1 MDSLR
6 GPAKTVVPGQLPA
19 RPPPQTPSLLPF
31 VLTSLLFSLTAYC
44 VLSPR
49 PARLFRRLQTRLV
62 RLAARWLA
70 RLPVPDALQAPSD
83 LGAAIHSFSAYSHAQ
98 AGVLTRKWAAF
109 DRMPRRHRAIGD
121 SLGWKDTL
129 RTAEDAV
136 EANAVVADELAAL
149 GLELARREGVPVG
162 LRSRLASREDG
173 RVVETLKHFVRDWSA
188 EGRSE
193 RDALFPPVLDAL
205 RDEFGEGQHCR
216 GKKVLVPGCGL
227 GRLAYEI
234 AHQGFSVD
242 ANDFSHFMNLGVSL
256 LFTRTHTPLQ
266 HSLAPYVHSFS
277 HQRTRADL
285 VRRVSFPDVVPRR
298 DLALRFV
305 PGDFVELVRAEDK
318 RGQARYDA
326 VVTLFFLDTASNL
339 LAYLDAIWAA
349 LKPGGVWINEGPL
362 LYYGNPG
369 MELPLEDV
377 VRAAQLVGFV
387 VEQRNELR
395 EVRYT
400 ADDRGMYTFAYDC
413 AFWVARKPGLDAAE
427 GGETSE
433 SRPGG
438 ES

>member
-1 MDSLR
+1 
-6 GPAKTVVPGQLPA
+6 
-19 RPPPQTPSLLPF
+19 
-31 VLTSLLFSLTAYC
+31 
-44 VLSPR
+44 
-49 PARLFRRLQTRLV
+49 
-62 RLAARWLA
+62 
-70 RLPVPDALQAPSD
+70 
-83 LGAAIHSFSAYSHAQ
+83 
-98 AGVLTRKWAAF
+98 
-109 DRMPRRHRAIGD
+109 
-121 SLGWKDTL
+121 
-129 RTAEDAV
+129 
-136 EANAVVADELAAL
+136 
-149 GLELARREGVPVG
+149 
-162 LRSRLASREDG
+162 
-173 RVVETLKHFVRDWSA
+173 
-188 EGRSE
+188 
-193 RDALFPPVLDAL
+193 
-205 RDEFGEGQHCR
+205 
-216 GKKVLVPGCGL
+216 
-227 GRLAYEI
+227 
-234 AHQGFSVD
+234 
-242 ANDFSHFMNLGVSL
+242 MNLGLSL
-256 LFTRTHTPLQ
+256 LFTRTHTPFQ

-277 HQRTRADL
+277 HQRTSADL

-298 DLALRFV
+298 DLALQFV
-305 PGDFVELVRAEDK
+305 PGDFVELARAEDE

-369 MELPLEDV
+369 MELPCVLASRVPPSLSRADKRRTDPRRAPSTPSRRRLEDV

-400 ADDRGMYTFAYDC
+400 ADDRGMYTCACLRSSLLLLFCPLPHSFGLSGSPFVPTLHSFAYDC